1 MAGTTSK
8 GFRYPTAGDNP
19 AVHTDIL
26 NLATDIDTALDGY
39 LTTNV
44 GAAGISFEGS
54 TPDDNEVLLT
64 VVDPTADRTI
74 TFPDATGTVAL
85 TSDITNTEH
94 FARTSVLM
102 LGGM

>member
-1 MAGTTSK
+1 MATTSK
-8 GFRYPTAGDNP
+8 GLRYPVAGDNP
-19 AVHTDIL
+19 AVHTDFL
-26 NLATDIDTALDGY
+26 NLATDVDTLLDTY

>member
-1 MAGTTSK
+1 MATTSK
-8 GFRYPTAGDNP
+8 GLRYPVPGDNP
-19 AVHTDIL
+19 AVHTDFL
-26 NLATDIDTALDGY
+26 NLATDVDTLLDTY

-85 TSDITNTEH
+85 VSETEN
-94 FARTSVLM
+94 FARTSVLL

>member
-74 TFPDATGTVAL
+74 TFPDASGTVAL
-85 TSDITNTEH
+85 RQRYEY
-94 FARTSVLM
+94 
-102 LGGM
+102 